1 MTIKVYDIKLT
12 KDEILT
18 IEEALY
24 DRASVLYAIGDQ
36 LLHAGS
42 NEQSKNLDRR
52 ASKLEHIASLVA
64 YPIDQEHIR
73 NYNGIE

>member
-1 MTIKVYDIKLT
+1 MSETKVYDIKLT

-52 ASKLEHIASLVA
+52 ASKL
-64 YPIDQEHIR
+64 
-73 NYNGIE
+73 